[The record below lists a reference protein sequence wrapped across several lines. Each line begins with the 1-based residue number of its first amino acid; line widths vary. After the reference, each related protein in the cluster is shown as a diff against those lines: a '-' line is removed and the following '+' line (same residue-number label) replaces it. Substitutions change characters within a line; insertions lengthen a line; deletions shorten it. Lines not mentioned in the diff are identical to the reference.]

1 MCIRDRYYGDEIG
14 MGENIWLD
22 DRHGVR
28 TPMQWSAAT
37 NAGFSEAEKTYQP
50 VIDDEEYS
58 YRHLNVA
65 AQETDA
71 NSYLNWT
78 RYLVAARQAQPAL
91 RAGTLAWVETG
102 YAAVLAF
109 RRAEGDNRVLC
120 VFNLSDKAQP
130 SGIIPATA
138 QTDLLAR
145 EGRSFPAGEEIH
157 LSPYECLWLLES

>member
-1 MCIRDRYYGDEIG
+1 MRPVSYTH
-14 MGENIWLD
+14 LD
-22 DRHGVR
+22 VYKR
-28 TPMQWSAAT
+28 Q
-37 NAGFSEAEKTYQP
+37 
-50 VIDDEEYS
+50 EYS

-78 RYLVAARQAQPAL
+78 RYLVAARQVQPAL

-120 VFNLSDKAQP
+120 VFNLSDTARP
-130 SGIIPATA
+130 SGIIPPRRRAICSR
-138 QTDLLAR
+138 AR
-145 EGRSFPAGEEIH
+145 GARSQPARRFICRPMNVCGCWRINGRG
-157 LSPYECLWLLES
+157 CWLIEREVDGTGGSTYGRA